1 MPSEYGLPST
11 KKIIAEEQKERVDIP
26 GIGSVQPQGISVQPK
41 PPPPGEAPLANRAP
55 LELNELERMAGEQLL
70 QPPPG
75 VGAGIGGVGS
85 LGGYAPT
92 KLTLEEELKKSY
104 EDATRSLGTVQSE
117 LAKFQADPRRKALYE
132 ERSKQ
137 MEQAVVDEEAR
148 AGRLKTLGT
157 QQGDLTRDI
166 TQRMDEFKV
175 DPNRLFGQGGQR
187 AAANFALGI
196 ANLFSNVG
204 EAMQGKAGT
213 NAVLGLVRDRI
224 AQDIALQEN
233 DYRRMLQGYEVRRNG
248 LMDAIQMVGNERQGA
263 EALARQQSLKFADQL
278 DMLSRATK
286 DAEARNVFAQAAAT
300 IRGTQGRDLQAIQT
314 ANVSAENQ
322 AKQFNA
328 QLEAQRRLAEAQAQA
343 ASMSMYSL
351 SKEDQE
357 RYRKQLDKADEA
369 KLMQRSSGLRE
380 MRSMLQASPNVAAE
394 AQGVIASFIRGV
406 AQETD
411 STIIGQKLSQMA
423 IGSLSPEGQNFVRAY
438 QRYLAGRLTAL
449 GGKAITANE
458 KALFNMSNYTSP
470 AQFGQL
476 LQEEGETLRNDALSI
491 YKTAGLAGN
500 AQRILARDLSGLYQG
515 LVREPASIPEVK

>member
-75 VGAGIGGVGS
+75 TGIGGVGS

-137 MEQAVVDEEAR
+137 MEQAVVDEQGR
-148 AGRLKTLGT
+148 ADRLKTLGT
-157 QQGDLTRDI
+157 QQGELTRDI

-187 AAANFALGI
+187 AAANFALGL
-196 ANLFSNVG
+196 ANVFSNVG

-213 NAVLGLVRDRI
+213 NAVLGFVRDRI

-263 EALARQQSLKFADQL
+263 EALARQQSLRYADQL
-278 DMLSRATK
+278 DVMQRGLK
-286 DAEARNVFAQAAAT
+286 DAEARNVLAQAAAT

-357 RYRKQLDKADEA
+357 RYRKQLDKAEE
-369 KLMQRSSGLRE
+369 KQLVQRSAGLRE
-380 MRSMLQASPNVAAE
+380 MRQMLQTNPNVAAE
-394 AQGVIASFIRGV
+394 AQGIISSFVRGV
-406 AQETD
+406 AQD
-411 STIIGQKLSQMA
+411 SDPGVISQKLSQIA

-438 QRYLAGRLTAL
+438 QRYIAGRLTAL
-449 GGKAITANE
+449 GGKAITTNE

-476 LQEEGETLRNDALSI
+476 LQEEGETLRNDALNI